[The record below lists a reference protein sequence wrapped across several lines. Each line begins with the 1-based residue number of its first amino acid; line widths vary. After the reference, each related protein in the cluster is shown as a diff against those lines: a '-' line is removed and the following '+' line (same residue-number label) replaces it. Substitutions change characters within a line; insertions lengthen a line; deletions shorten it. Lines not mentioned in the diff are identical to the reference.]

1 MYSRSVT
8 VFVARVRERRQ
19 SQVRRRQA
27 SSQADRQARNLPG
40 RKLGSTTGFWAQHST
55 AVALSTKVIARGR
68 GCTQHTEQRRNLGDG
83 LDPELNK

>member
-8 VFVARVRERRQ
+8 FFVATVRERRQ

-40 RKLGSTTGFWAQHST
+40 RKLGSTTGLWAQHSR
-55 AVALSTKVIARGR
+55 AVALSTEVIG
-68 GCTQHTEQRRNLGDG
+68 GNSE
-83 LDPELNK
+83 EEYIE